1 MFELTSLKIPLVGVT
16 ESAARA
22 CAPFIGSGK
31 KDEGDGMAVDAMRSA
46 LNQIEMAG
54 TIVIGEGAKDDA
66 PMLFDGEI
74 VGTGQG
80 PKIDIAVDPIEGTNL
95 FATDA
100 PGSIC
105 TLAAAP
111 AGTMYR
117 PGVCFYMDKQVYPR
131 SARGRIDPQAPV
143 RDRLA
148 ALADAVNKDIG
159 DIKVFVL
166 SKPRHERLVSEI
178 YGVGAKVRLVSDG
191 DVNGAVMAILNQG
204 VDALF
209 GIGGTPEGI
218 VSACAARAMGAEMF
232 GRMAPQK
239 TEEVQACR
247 TEGVD
252 TENWLDRDTLIGSDD
267 ILFLASGLTRG
278 DYVDGVVMGRDATGH
293 FIATDTIVI
302 AGANGNVRRIR
313 TSVHQ

>member
-22 CAPFIGSGK
+22 CAPYIGSGK

-46 LNQIEMAG
+46 LNQIEMTG
-54 TIVIGEGAKDDA
+54 TIVIGEGAKDEA
-66 PMLFDGEI
+66 PMLYDGEA
-74 VGTGQG
+74 VGIGQG
-80 PKIDIAVDPIEGTNL
+80 PQIDIAVDPIEGTNL

-117 PGVCFYMDKQVYPR
+117 PGACFYMDKQVYPR
-131 SARGRIDPQAPV
+131 SARGRLDPQAPV
-143 RDRLA
+143 PDRLK
-148 ALADAVNKDIG
+148 ALADAVNKDLG
-159 DIKVFVL
+159 DLKVFIL
-166 SKPRHERLVSEI
+166 DKPRHEQLVGEI
-178 YGVGAKVRLVSDG
+178 YAVGAKVRLVSDG
-191 DVNGAVMAILNQG
+191 DVNGAVMAILNKG

-239 TEEVQACR
+239 PDEVEAC
-247 TEGVD
+247 EAAGVD
-252 TENWLDRDTLIGSDD
+252 THTWLGRDELIASND

-278 DYVDGVVMGRDATGH
+278 DYVNGVVMGRDANGH
-293 FIATDTIVI
+293 FITTDTVVI
-302 AGANGNVRRIR
+302 AGANGNVRSIR
-313 TSVHQ
+313 TTVHE